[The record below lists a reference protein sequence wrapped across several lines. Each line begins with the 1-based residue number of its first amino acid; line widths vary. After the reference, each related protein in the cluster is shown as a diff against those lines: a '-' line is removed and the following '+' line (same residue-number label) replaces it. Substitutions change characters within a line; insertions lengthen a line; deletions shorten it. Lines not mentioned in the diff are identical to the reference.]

1 MVRKLEVQNFLSLGG
16 DVPIIDVRSEGEF
29 AAGHIPGA
37 VSMPLFNNAERAEVG
52 TLYKQ
57 QGQRVAILKGLQY
70 AGARMSDMAAHAIE
84 LATAGKIAVHCWRGG
99 MRSGSVAWLFERVG
113 LDVSVLTGGYKA
125 FRRQCRAAFAVPR
138 KLIVIGGKTGSQKT
152 KILLELAAR
161 GVQVVDL
168 EGLANHRGSAFGR
181 MPLHEPVTAL
191 LSAGEASN
199 INSVEGQPTQEQF
212 ENELGIRLMQ
222 MAIEKPLLV
231 EDESRLI
238 GRMHIPDPFWQQ
250 MRLCPVYVLDWS
262 LEDRVQ
268 FLCSEYQAPADSIRE
283 NLNAIRKRLGPER
296 HKTALAALE
305 VNDRAE
311 ICRIILDYYDR
322 AYSYGLS
329 QRKPESISNLPGETA
344 ANELFKLICSK
355 E

>member
-1 MVRKLEVQNFLSLGG
+1 MAIKLEVQNFLSLGA
-16 DVPIIDVRSEGEF
+16 DVPIVDVRSEGEF

-37 VSMPLFNNAERAEVG
+37 ISMPLFNNAERADVG

-70 AGARMSDMAAHAIE
+70 AGARMSEMAAQAIE

-113 LDVSVLTGGYKA
+113 LEVSVLTGGYKA
-125 FRRQCRAAFAVPR
+125 FRRQCRAAFAAPR

-152 KILLELAAR
+152 KILLELSAR
-161 GVQVVDL
+161 GAQVIDL
-168 EGLANHRGSAFGR
+168 EGLANHRGSAFGYA
-181 MPLHEPVTAL
+181 P
-191 LSAGEASN
+191 SAW
-199 INSVEGQPTQEQF
+199 QPAQEQF
-212 ENELGIRLMQ
+212 ENELGIRLMRL
-222 MAIEKPLLV
+222 ALDKPLLV

-238 GRMHIPDPFWQQ
+238 GRMHIPDSFWLQ
-250 MRLCPVYVLDWS
+250 MRSCQVYVLDWS
-262 LEDRVQ
+262 LEDRVA
-268 FLCSEYQAPADSIRE
+268 FLCEEYQAPAESIRD

-296 HKTALAALE
+296 HKHALE
-305 VNDRAE
+305 ALDANDRAE

-344 ANELFKLICSK
+344 VEEILRIIS
-355 E
+355 